1 MIEAVIFVIFPI
13 CLALAALT
21 DFFEMTIPNR
31 IPVILLASFVL
42 VAPFAGLG
50 WSQFGLHLATGAI
63 VFSVGFALFAL
74 NAMGGGDAKLL
85 TAAAVWYG
93 FDPSLYAFML
103 YVAYLGGGLT
113 LLILLIRA
121 HTDVVS
127 AFGLRLPDSI
137 VTARKIPYGIAIGA
151 AGLLTYPQS
160 PLVLWALE
168 GMH

>member
-1 MIEAVIFVIFPI
+1 MIASVVFVVFPI

-50 WSQFGLHLATGAI
+50 WSQFGLHLAAGAI
-63 VFSVGFALFAL
+63 VFSVGFVLFAL

-113 LLILLIRA
+113 LLILVIRA

-127 AFGLRLPDSI
+127 ALGLTLPDSI

>member
-1 MIEAVIFVIFPI
+1 MLEAIIFVIFPI

-31 IPVILLASFVL
+31 VPAILIAAFLL
-42 VAPFAGLG
+42 VAPFTGMGISAMGM
-50 WSQFGLHLATGAI
+50 HLAAGGI
-63 VFSVGFALFAL
+63 VFSAGFALFAL

-93 FDPSLYAFML
+93 FDPSLYAFMI

-113 LLILLIRA
+113 LLILVIRA
-121 HTDVVS
+121 NTDTVS
-127 AFGLRLPDSI
+127 AFGLTLPDSI
-137 VTARKIPYGIAIGA
+137 VTAKKIPYGIAIGA

-160 PLVLWALE
+160 PLVVWAL
-168 GMH
+168 GRLA